1 MKCLCCG
8 RPIEPRRAWRNGNG
22 RFYCSGFCADSE
34 EGFCSTSSAPLKTSN
49 SDITR
54 TEAA

>member
-8 RPIEPRRAWRNGNG
+8 RPIEPRCAWRSGNG

-34 EGFCSTSSAPLKTSN
+34 DPSSTYSESLQAAN
-49 SDITR
+49 SEVTR
-54 TEAA
+54 KKAA